1 MAVLY
6 HPPLTTRPCA
16 ARAVTKV
23 VGGVVRAAKGAGVP
37 NALRQPAWW
46 PAIALF
52 AVLVAGLAL
61 LAADPGPPA
70 ASASILA
77 PTAHRIQVTVTG
89 AVHAPGAY
97 VLPASATVGDAL
109 TAAGGSLPRAR
120 DDIALGVPLW
130 DGAAVFVADG
140 DGGLPSQP
148 QPIAARIDLNRASRA
163 ELEALPGIGEAR
175 AEAVI
180 EARAVQPL
188 ASLEDLVQRGV
199 WPSSVAERVRPYV
212 GVAP

>member
-1 MAVLY
+1 MPATIL
-6 HPPLTTRPCA
+6 PWACRSGTARP
-16 ARAVTKV
+16 
-23 VGGVVRAAKGAGVP
+23 
-37 NALRQPAWW
+37 
-46 PAIALF
+46 
-52 AVLVAGLAL
+52 
-61 LAADPGPPA
+61 
-70 ASASILA
+70 
-77 PTAHRIQVTVTG
+77 
-89 AVHAPGAY
+89 
-97 VLPASATVGDAL
+97 
-109 TAAGGSLPRAR
+109 SLWR
-120 DDIALGVPLW
+120 
-130 DGAAVFVADG
+130 DG

-163 ELEALPGIGEAR
+163 ELEALPPGIGEAR